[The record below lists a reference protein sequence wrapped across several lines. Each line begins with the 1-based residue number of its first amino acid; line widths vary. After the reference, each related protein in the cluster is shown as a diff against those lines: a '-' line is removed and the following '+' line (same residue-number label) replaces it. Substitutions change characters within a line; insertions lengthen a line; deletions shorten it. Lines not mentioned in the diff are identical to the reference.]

1 MTNLEAISI
10 KLQEEKD
17 KQLETILK
25 VSGSAVINKNE
36 YGLNVV
42 DNSNV
47 ASSLIFKGLNKRKLV
62 DNTYQYL
69 MTKNLKY
76 YIYVNDEDMNIASN
90 IIKHLTTKYDITV
103 SALWDILNEIIP
115 TIYKLDY
122 ARCRT
127 MNDQFLKSKNGIW
140 YYQPEFDK

>member
-1 MTNLEAISI
+1 
-10 KLQEEKD
+10 
-17 KQLETILK
+17 
-25 VSGSAVINKNE
+25 
-36 YGLNVV
+36 
-42 DNSNV
+42 
-47 ASSLIFKGLNKRKLV
+47 
-62 DNTYQYL
+62 

-115 TIYKLDY
+115 IIYKLDY

-140 YYQPEFDK
+140 YYQPEFK